1 MISNDKN
8 TSYSTDL
15 CLLKKKLNVHGKYKF
30 NYVHYVI
37 DETNWD
43 EILTKSNHKTNK
55 NNISPLRL
63 KEILERLIAGYD
75 MKTVSNIVGFKSR
88 SIYNLFD
95 RITIET
101 KRGYAKY
108 QKKCKL
114 WVWT

>member
-1 MISNDKN
+1 MKRIEM
-8 TSYSTDL
+8 
-15 CLLKKKLNVHGKYKF
+15 KY
-30 NYVHYVI
+30 YQV
-37 DETNWD
+37 
-43 EILTKSNHKTNK
+43 KSKTNK

-108 QKKCKL
+108 QKNVNCV
-114 WVWT
+114 VWT

>member
-1 MISNDKN
+1 MYIMNW
-8 TSYSTDL
+8 
-15 CLLKKKLNVHGKYKF
+15 
-30 NYVHYVI
+30 
-37 DETNWD
+37 ETNWD
-43 EILTKSNHKTNK
+43 EILTKSNQKPIKITLARWDLKKSWKANC
-55 NNISPLRL
+55 RL
-63 KEILERLIAGYD
+63 D